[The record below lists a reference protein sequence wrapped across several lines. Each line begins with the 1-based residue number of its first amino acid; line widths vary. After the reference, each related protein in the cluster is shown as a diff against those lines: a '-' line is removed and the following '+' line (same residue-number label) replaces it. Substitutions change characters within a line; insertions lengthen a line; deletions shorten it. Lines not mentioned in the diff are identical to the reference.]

1 MRGPRPGRP
10 AGSRSTTAGDALPE
24 RGRARGSAAKPTRN
38 GPPASAIRHGG
49 REAAGRPAGEL
60 AGRAEAIER
69 DMGARPMRILHA
81 AKPMPAPTAS
91 LAHLPVVRTA
101 HARLRDHTGG

>member
-10 AGSRSTTAGDALPE
+10 AGSRSTSAGDALPE
-24 RGRARGSAAKPTRN
+24 RGRAPRSAPKSTRN
-38 GPPASAIRHGG
+38 EASASAIRHGG

-60 AGRAEAIER
+60 EGRAEAIER

-81 AKPMPAPTAS
+81 AKPMPAPTAW
-91 LAHLPVVRTA
+91 LAHLLVV
-101 HARLRDHTGG
+101 